1 MERRPRLACRL
12 VSASAIVLGA
22 IFLMAGCG
30 SLGGAL
36 SSAMGQ
42 AEAAKV
48 QPAASAPAQQGA
60 QQPAPASAAATP
72 SPAQSQPQAGSAPP
86 AGAVAAGYQYQFNAL
101 NSGMLGMGWSGSGGS
116 NYAPGQGAVWAISGS
131 GSSSNSTT
139 FERALLK
146 VNPDSSQWWRL
157 RMDSG
162 KSHILYEYLVGPD
175 SVVQRVRYKDP
186 GTGAIGEFVP
196 DQTQAQPTRA
206 QYDMPKSR
214 ADMAKYLVGKEE
226 LQVEGGSFTTDHYL
240 INEAEGQG
248 TVEMWTSDKVPGYTV
263 KAVFKSKADGK
274 TSTEELEQIE
284 SGVTT
289 ALASY

>member
-1 MERRPRLACRL
+1 MAGHPRRIGMAL
-12 VSASAIVLGA
+12 SASAIA
-22 IFLMAGCG
+22 MAAFPLLVGCG
-30 SLGGAL
+30 SVGGAL
-36 SSAMGQ
+36 SAAMGN
-42 AEAAKV
+42 AVAAKV
-48 QPAASAPAQQGA
+48 QPAAPAPAQQA
-60 QQPAPASAAATP
+60 APQAAPSPAPAMST
-72 SPAQSQPQAGSAPP
+72 PAQSQPQAGSAPP

-116 NYAPGQGAVWAISGS
+116 NYAPGQGAVWTISGS

-146 VNPDSSQWWRL
+146 VNPDASQWWRL

-162 KSHILYEYLVGPD
+162 KSRILYEFLVGPD

-240 INEAEGQG
+240 IDQAEGQG
-248 TVEMWTSDKVPGYTV
+248 YR
-263 KAVFKSKADGK
+263 
-274 TSTEELEQIE
+274 
-284 SGVTT
+284 
-289 ALASY
+289 